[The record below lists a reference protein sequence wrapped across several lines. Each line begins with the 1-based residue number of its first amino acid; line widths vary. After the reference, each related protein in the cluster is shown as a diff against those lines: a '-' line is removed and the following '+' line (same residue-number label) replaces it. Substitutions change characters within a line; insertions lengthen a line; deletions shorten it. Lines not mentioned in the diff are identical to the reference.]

1 MEYSDRLLGVVA
13 ALEAEARRLG
23 PQVRRPDGL
32 ATLSDGALLAV
43 SGMGGAL
50 AAIASQRL
58 ADAGVTALMSFGLAG
73 GLDPALRA
81 GSIVLPSEVISL
93 EGARFFTAGAWR
105 ERFRVVIAE
114 QQPVAAGKLLTSP
127 QPLAA
132 VADKAAT
139 FRRTG
144 AVAVDM
150 ESFGIAQVAAARGL
164 PFIAVR
170 VIVDTA
176 ADVLPRAIVAASG
189 AGQVD
194 TWRLIL
200 GVAAAPLNLIAVI
213 RLARQYR
220 SATRALAAV
229 AGARVA

>member
-1 MEYSDRLLGVVA
+1 LNGVGVVA

-23 PQVRRPDGL
+23 PRVRRPDGL
-32 ATLSDGALLAV
+32 AYLSDGALLAV
-43 SGMGGAL
+43 SGMGCAL

-73 GLDPALRA
+73 GLDPGLRA

-93 EGARFFTAGAWR
+93 EGAGFFTAAAWR
-105 ERFRVVIAE
+105 ERFRLVIAK
-114 QQPVAAGKLLTSP
+114 QHPVAAGKLLTSS

-132 VADKAAT
+132 VADKAAA

-150 ESFGIAQVAAARGL
+150 ESLGIAEVAAARSL

-176 ADVLPRAIVAASG
+176 ADVLPRAIMAASG
-189 AGQVD
+189 EGQVD
-194 TWRLIL
+194 IRRLIRGL
-200 GVAAAPLNLIAVI
+200 AAAPLDLIAVI
-213 RLARQYR
+213 RLARQFR

-229 AGARVA
+229 AGVRVA

>member
-1 MEYSDRLLGVVA
+1 VGVVA

-23 PQVRRPDGL
+23 PQVRRSDGL
-32 ATLSDGALLAV
+32 ASLSDGALLAV
-43 SGMGGAL
+43 SGMGCVL

-73 GLDPALRA
+73 GLDPRLRA

-93 EGARFFTAGAWR
+93 EGAGFFTAAAWR
-105 ERFRVVIAE
+105 ERFRLVIAK
-114 QQPVAAGKLLTSP
+114 QHPVAAGKLLTSS

-132 VADKAAT
+132 VADKAAA

-150 ESFGIAQVAAARGL
+150 ESLGIAEVAAARSL

-189 AGQVD
+189 EGQVD
-194 TWRLIL
+194 IRRLIRGL
-200 GVAAAPLNLIAVI
+200 AAAPLDLIAVI

-229 AGARVA
+229 AGVRVA

>member
-1 MEYSDRLLGVVA
+1 MNGVGVVA
-13 ALEAEARRLG
+13 ALDAEARRLG
-23 PQVRRPDGL
+23 PRVRRPDGL
-32 ATLSDGALLAV
+32 AYLSDGALLAV
-43 SGMGGAL
+43 SGMGCAL
-50 AAIASQRL
+50 AAIASRRL

-73 GLDPALRA
+73 GLDPGLRA
-81 GSIVLPSEVISL
+81 GSIVLPSEVISI
-93 EGARFFTAGAWR
+93 EGAGFFTAPAWR
-105 ERFRVVIAE
+105 ERFRLAIAK
-114 QQPVAAGKLLTSP
+114 QHPVAAGKLLTSS

-132 VADKAAT
+132 VADKAAA

-150 ESFGIAQVAAARGL
+150 ESLGIAEVAAARSL

-176 ADVLPRAIVAASG
+176 ADVLPRAIMAASG

-194 TWRLIL
+194 IRRLIRGL
-200 GVAAAPLNLIAVI
+200 AAAPLDLIAMI

-229 AGARVA
+229 AGVRVA